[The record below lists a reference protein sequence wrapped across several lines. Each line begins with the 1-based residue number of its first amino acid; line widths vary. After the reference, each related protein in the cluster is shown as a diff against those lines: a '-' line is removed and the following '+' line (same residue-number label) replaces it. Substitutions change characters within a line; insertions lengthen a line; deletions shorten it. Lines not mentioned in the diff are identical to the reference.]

1 MVASNP
7 ERPAV
12 VLVDPHEDCRLI
24 YPAILR
30 HAGYDVLLATTVAE
44 ARDLLAQRRPVAV
57 VAEARLPDGAAGD
70 LVRALAAVCPNA
82 PLPIVIFYAFLPMG
96 ERGWLRA
103 HGAELIET
111 PCAPRRLLNEIQRL
125 ASPPPSLAP

>member
-70 LVRALAAVCPNA
+70 LVRALAESVRMRPCQSLSSMPFFRWESGGGCART
-82 PLPIVIFYAFLPMG
+82 
-96 ERGWLRA
+96 ER
-103 HGAELIET
+103 
-111 PCAPRRLLNEIQRL
+111 N
-125 ASPPPSLAP
+125 